1 MKNVYLVIPQKNNS
15 LVKEEIY
22 KKGKLKLSISSTWK
36 KCVLI
41 TDSIPKSKI
50 IDGIKIT
57 EFKNIQ
63 FKENEFDF
71 KTKLVLPD
79 ELTETEREKL
89 KNIFKDG
96 FTWMLDSEGWKPSK
110 LVYRLKGE
118 FNAPSV
124 PVHKLTLFTSE
135 IELIHRSITSEEFQD
150 YSKNGMP
157 RSLFED
163 SVETSAPIFDDLTS
177 LTIDEVEVPNFQ
189 KNFKIQYDLAV
200 KDTAFEP
207 APFNNKLKTKET
219 HYAVIGESW
228 IKRSWYDLIIYEDF
242 DFSKIEISVSRDY
255 VFGKEICYETFSLL
269 YDKIEFEFRENFG
282 ANSSDF
288 SLIDNKGNVTN
299 LNLFDDDDEDEDEDE

>member
-1 MKNVYLVIPQKNNS
+1 MKNVYLVMPKKNNS

-41 TDSIPKSKI
+41 TDNIPKSKI

-299 LNLFDDDDEDEDEDE
+299 LNLFDDDNEDEDEDE